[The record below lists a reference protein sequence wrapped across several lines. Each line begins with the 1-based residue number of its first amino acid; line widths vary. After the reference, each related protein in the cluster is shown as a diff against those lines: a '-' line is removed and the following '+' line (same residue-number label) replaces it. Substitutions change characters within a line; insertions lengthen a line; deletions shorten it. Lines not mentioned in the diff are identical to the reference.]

1 MSPKL
6 WHFEKCFYWGYN
18 GNWTLGRRKEL
29 EIAGWGSRRGF
40 GVRGKVRGWLK
51 GCMQLQK
58 GGKPE
63 SKHRTPK
70 PRRELGEGKTPAPQ
84 TLEEGTGGILSQGSP
99 PSLPKL
105 PQKSDGTAGFKLR
118 GGGAGPPSTHRDSGC
133 RSLLRGT
140 PVRPRPAARPRPAPG
155 RLRPP
160 RASFAP
166 PARLPRLV

>member
-1 MSPKL
+1 M
-6 WHFEKCFYWGYN
+6 
-18 GNWTLGRRKEL
+18 
-29 EIAGWGSRRGF
+29 
-40 GVRGKVRGWLK
+40 
-51 GCMQLQK
+51 
-58 GGKPE
+58 PE

-70 PRRELGEGKTPAPQ
+70 PRRELGEGKIPAPQ
-84 TLEEGTGGILSQGSP
+84 TLEEGTGGSLSQGSP

-166 PARLPRLV
+166 PARLPGSSSPPVAQLDGSSGTARAALAVRDFLTRWFPASSCLGAGGSP